1 MKKKIDFSPKCL
13 PTGIGSL
20 PQTEAQEACEL
31 ILKTLPQIPFWPQ
44 LPKRSARE
52 NMYWQYCENLPG
64 VTFEED
70 RMCIHTPEDLASIE
84 KFYEHFL
91 SEGLDFFS
99 ISKPFAAGFYQLQ
112 EYKDQLQKAWAVK
125 GQITGPVSFA
135 LQVTDENRRSLLYNE
150 ELKDIVIKN
159 LLRKANW
166 QESILTNYNSRVI
179 MFLDEPYLSAFGS
192 AFTSLNR
199 EQVIDS
205 LEEVLQGINSI
216 TGIHCCGNT
225 DWSILL
231 ETSVDI
237 LSLDA
242 YSYASNLLLYKEQL
256 KKYLGRGGTI
266 AWGIIPTSE
275 EILQNISVEILAE
288 KLEKIWADLAN
299 LGIDREQLLLASLI
313 TPACGLGTMR
323 QDMAVKALTLTRN
336 LSQKLRE
343 KYKLI

>member
-1 MKKKIDFSPKCL
+1 MKKKTDFFPKCL

-31 ILKTLPQIPFWPQ
+31 ILKTLSQIPFWPQ

-52 NMYWQYCENLPG
+52 NMYWQYSENLPG

-70 RMCIHTPEDLASIE
+70 RMCIHTPEDFASIE

-91 SEGLDFFS
+91 SEDLDFFS

-150 ELKDIVIKN
+150 ELKDIVVKN

-166 QESILTNYNSRVI
+166 QESILTKYNSRVI

-205 LEEVLQGINSI
+205 LEEVLQGINS
-216 TGIHCCGNT
+216 
-225 DWSILL
+225 
-231 ETSVDI
+231 
-237 LSLDA
+237 SLDA
-242 YSYASNLLLYKEQL
+242 YAYASNLLLYKEQL
-256 KKYLGRGGTI
+256 KKYLERGGTI

-288 KLEKIWADLAN
+288 KLEKIWADLVN
-299 LGIDREQLLLASLI
+299 LGIDRDQLLSASLI
-313 TPACGLGTMR
+313 TPACGLGTMH
-323 QDMAVKALTLTRN
+323 QDMAVKALTLTGN
-336 LSQKLRE
+336 LSQMLRE
-343 KYKLI
+343 KYKLV

>member
-1 MKKKIDFSPKCL
+1 MKKKTDFSPKCL

-20 PQTEAQEACEL
+20 PHAEAQDACEL
-31 ILKTLPQIPFWPQ
+31 IVKTLPQIPFWPQ

-64 VTFEED
+64 VTFEEE

-91 SEGLDFFS
+91 SEELDFFS

-166 QESILTNYNSRVI
+166 QESILTKYNSRVI

-205 LEEVLQGINSI
+205 LEEVLQGISSI

-275 EILQNISVEILAE
+275 EILQNISVEILEE
-288 KLEKIWADLAN
+288 KLEKIWADLVN
-299 LGIDREQLLLASLI
+299 LGIDLEQLLSASLI
-313 TPACGLGTMR
+313 TPACGLGTMH

>member
-1 MKKKIDFSPKCL
+1 MKNKTDFIPKCL

-20 PQTEAQEACEL
+20 PQTEAKEACEF
-31 ILKTLPQIPFWPQ
+31 ILQNLSQIPFWPQ
-44 LPKRSARE
+44 LPKRSTKE
-52 NMYWQYCENLPG
+52 NMYWQYSENLPG

-70 RMCIHTPEDLASIE
+70 RMFIHTPEDLTSIE

-91 SEGLDFFS
+91 SEDLDFFS
-99 ISKPFAAGFYQLQ
+99 ISKSFAAGFYQFQ
-112 EYKDQLQKAWAVK
+112 EYQDQLQMAWAVK

-150 ELKDIVIKN
+150 ELKDMVIKN

-166 QESILTNYNSRVI
+166 QENILKKYNPRVI
-179 MFLDEPYLSAFGS
+179 IFLDEPYLSAFGS

-242 YSYASNLLLYKEQL
+242 YSYASNLLLYEGQL
-256 KKYLGRGGTI
+256 KKYLDRGGTI

-275 EILQNISVEILAE
+275 EDLKKVSVELLME
-288 KLEKIWADLAN
+288 KLENIWLDFSN
-299 LGIDREQLLLASLI
+299 LGVDREQLLLASLI
-313 TPACGLGTMR
+313 TPACGLGTVHK
-323 QDMAVKALTLTRN
+323 DMAVKALTITKN
-336 LSQKLRE
+336 LSQRLRE
-343 KYKLI
+343 KYKLL